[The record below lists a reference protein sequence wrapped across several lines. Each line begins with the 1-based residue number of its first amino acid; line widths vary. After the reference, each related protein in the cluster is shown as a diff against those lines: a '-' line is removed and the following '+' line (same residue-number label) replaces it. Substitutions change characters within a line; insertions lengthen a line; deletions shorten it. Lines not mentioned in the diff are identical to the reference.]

1 MTDATQSTGIFVQ
14 DLPSEIQRLSKVALD
29 LAERLRVH
37 DELLTQRGMAAP
49 QGTRDSLRAVG
60 AAMQSVLG
68 RIDDVQVELQQ
79 LRELARTT
87 EIINS
92 LLDLD
97 LVLNDVI
104 DTVISLTGAERGY
117 IVLKDQKTGELQ

>member
-1 MTDATQSTGIFVQ
+1 MTDSTQSTGIFIQ
-14 DLPSEIQRLSKVALD
+14 DPPSEVQRLSKVALD
-29 LAERLRVH
+29 LAERLRLH

-49 QGTRDSLRAVG
+49 QGARDSLRTVS
-60 AAMQSVLG
+60 AALQSVLG
-68 RIDDVQVELQQ
+68 RIDDVQIELQQ

-104 DTVISLTGAERGY
+104 DTV
-117 IVLKDQKTGELQ
+117 